1 MVMPASTTCLGGCGT
16 WVLVVGGVGCAR
28 CWVLKFPAVL
38 CMLFWCVECW
48 GFVVVLVLL
57 GVHLMVGVWFGWGCC
72 LRIV

>member
-1 MVMPASTTCLGGCGT
+1 MWNVGCGGC
-16 WVLVVGGVGCAR
+16 GVGCAR

-57 GVHLMVGVWFGWGCC
+57 GVRVVRVFGLVGV
-72 LRIV
+72 VV